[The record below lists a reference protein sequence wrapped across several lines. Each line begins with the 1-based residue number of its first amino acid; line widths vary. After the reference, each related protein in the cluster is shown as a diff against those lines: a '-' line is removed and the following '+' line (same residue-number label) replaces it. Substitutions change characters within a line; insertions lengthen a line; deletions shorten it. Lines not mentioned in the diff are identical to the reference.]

1 MTCLQKYCYIKLTF
15 VAEMFVIIVYHH
27 YLNFL
32 FIKDHDQLKK
42 NVGPVRTLNYE
53 NLFIMEFESS
63 IKAIILMR
71 HNF

>member
-1 MTCLQKYCYIKLTF
+1 VLSGLRREVPDYF
-15 VAEMFVIIVYHH
+15 AGIVYHH

-42 NVGPVRTLNYE
+42 NVGPVRTLSYE

-63 IKAIILMR
+63 IKAIILMK